1 MQGYCVINV
10 ILSISVTT
18 VNLISIK
25 LIICKQRYFLA
36 NIYQLE
42 RFICRKFAQSS
53 FNNLNNRLLTPHN
66 GLDQKM
72 LEDGERLRSS
82 RDRDKFAQHDILQR
96 VGIKIFTAILNTQY
110 FVTFSTDF
118 PESQPRMIMEF
129 FLSFPSF
136 VRTAE

>member
-82 RDRDKFAQHDILQR
+82 RDRYQSAQHHILQR
-96 VGIKIFTAILNTQY
+96 VGIEILIIYTAIFNILTALLLIQTLIQRNSY
-110 FVTFSTDF
+110 VLFYNFSHHIT
-118 PESQPRMIMEF
+118 
-129 FLSFPSF
+129 
-136 VRTAE
+136 TK

>member
-53 FNNLNNRLLTPHN
+53 FKNINNRLLTPHN

-96 VGIKIFTAILNTQY
+96 VGIKIFTAILNKQT
-110 FVTFSTDF
+110 V
-118 PESQPRMIMEF
+118 
-129 FLSFPSF
+129 LNL
-136 VRTAE
+136 